1 VLRVC
6 PRCLTASNEDLYCP
20 NDGTKLIDPDD
31 LPPSRRDPSAEPGPS
46 PLAYTGPR
54 DAADPLVGQL
64 VAGRYRVLRQ
74 LGEGGMGN
82 VYRAVQETIE
92 KKVALKV
99 LKTEYSQSAD
109 MVVRFHREAVSACRI
124 KHPNVVDVFDLG
136 QLDDGRFYIAMDLL
150 EGRDLAQV
158 LAASGALPAQRAVH
172 IALQICRALNA
183 AHQSGIVHRDLK
195 PENVFLHRT
204 SDGDEIV
211 KIVDFGIAHLVV
223 QEPERARSVPTLER
237 APDGS
242 RKLTSV
248 GMIFGT
254 PEYMAPEQATG
265 GQIDH
270 RADIYATGII
280 LYKML
285 TGHAPFSGKS
295 FLDVLAKQVGEI
307 PPRMSKVNPD
317 LDIPRELE
325 DVIMRALAKKPE
337 DRFAT
342 MARFARALAYAA
354 KGRER
359 GRRTLVRFAVAFS
372 VIAVG
377 ASAGI
382 WWWRHRSTYD
392 IALRGASA
400 STPAGAETPSPPSV
414 AATPPLP
421 PVAAPAVV
429 ATPAVPI
436 AEPAIP
442 TVTDAATSS
451 STEAP
456 AASSPPPKPAGAA
469 QPIAP
474 ARPPT
479 PGRTPSPG
487 PRPTALPQLE
497 RCFETVAGERR
508 EVPCN

>member
-6 PRCLTASNEDLYCP
+6 PKCLTASNEDLFCP
-20 NDGTKLIDPDD
+20 DDGTRLVDPDD
-31 LPPSRRDPSAEPGPS
+31 LPPSRRESVKLATS
-46 PLAYTGPR
+46 PLAHTVPKPG
-54 DAADPLVGQL
+54 DDPLVGQL
-64 VAGRYRVLRQ
+64 VAGRYRVLGH

-99 LKTEYSQSAD
+99 LKAEYSASPD

-136 QLDDGRFYIAMDLL
+136 QLEDGRFYIAMDLL

-158 LAASGALPAQRAVH
+158 LSASGALPPQRAIA

-211 KIVDFGIAHLVV
+211 KIVDFGIAHLLA
-223 QEPERARSVPTLER
+223 QEPDRTRSAPMIEQ

-242 RKLTSV
+242 RKLTSA

-254 PEYMAPEQATG
+254 PEYMAPEQAAG
-265 GQIDH
+265 GKIDH

-285 TGHAPFSGKS
+285 TGRAPFTGEK
-295 FLDVLAKQVGEI
+295 FLDVLEKQVLEA
-307 PPRMSKVNPD
+307 PPRMSKMKPD
-317 LDIPRELE
+317 LDVPKEL
-325 DVIMRALAKKPE
+325 DQVVMRALAKKPDE
-337 DRFAT
+337 RYAT
-342 MARFARALAYAA
+342 MARFARAIAYA
-354 KGRER
+354 RDVRR
-359 GRRTLVRFAVAFS
+359 GRSSPLRIVAPASVVVVAAIAATAFS
-372 VIAVG
+372 L
-377 ASAGI
+377 S
-382 WWWRHRSTYD
+382 RRSRQV
-392 IALRGASA
+392 APAEEPQH
-400 STPAGAETPSPPSV
+400 TPAASV
-414 AATPPLP
+414 AITATPPTA
-421 PVAAPAVV
+421 VAPALEIPSAVV
-429 ATPAVPI
+429 PAPS
-436 AEPAIP
+436 ASE
-442 TVTDAATSS
+442 
-451 STEAP
+451 P
-456 AASSPPPKPAGAA
+456 AASAASPAVSAAKPTHDAGRVSV
-469 QPIAP
+469 
-474 ARPPT
+474 ARPEPVQPAHRAPTET
-479 PGRTPSPG
+479 PGGATKSLPG
-487 PRPTALPQLE
+487 IE